1 MPMPH
6 PPDLPPAQ
14 SCPGMPTEAQ
24 ELVFNAPWEAKAF
37 AIVNQLTT
45 LEHCTWPEWTQY
57 LAAVIAAIEQETP
70 DSMAYYQQW
79 VVACERLLADKGLL
93 DAQEIEQKIHTLVA
107 EQKVEHGHQQQ
118 NL

>member
-6 PPDLPPAQ
+6 PPDPPRPQ
-14 SCPGMPTEAQ
+14 SGPGMPTEAQ

-57 LAAVIAAIEQETP
+57 LSSAIAATEHAAP
-70 DSMAYYQQW
+70 DAVPYYEQW
-79 VVACERLLADKGLL
+79 VMACEQLLADKGLL
-93 DAQEIEQKIHTLVA
+93 DAQAIDQKMQELVA
-107 EQKVEHGHQQQ
+107 EKEAEHHH
-118 NL
+118 